1 MKSTSLASV
10 PSKATVKAQLSRYF
24 GTFGRFCASHPW
36 EVIVLTVVATIC
48 VLSMSLLSGGK
59 VRILCGLNMACQEK
73 TPEEEVS
80 VSLFSC

>member
-10 PSKATVKAQLSRYF
+10 PSKATVKAKLSTYF
-24 GTFGRFCASHPW
+24 GSFGRFCASHPW

-59 VRILCGLNMACQEK
+59 VRIVCGLNKPCQEK

-80 VSLFSC
+80 VSLLSC